1 MSLCSIRRNRHRM
14 RALVIE
20 DDAGIASGLRHAL
33 TQAGYATDVC
43 DSVAAGTGLLCAERY
58 DVVLLDLGLPDGDGR
73 AVLQRLRARHATAES
88 GTAPHTPVIIMT
100 ARDAV
105 EERIAGLDSGAD
117 DYLVKPFDVNE
128 LLARLRAVQRRMAG
142 RASPTLSHGA
152 LELDPAA
159 RVVTL
164 LGVPVALGVRE
175 FDLLHTLLQAS
186 PRVMSKAQ
194 LEAALYPL
202 GEGLESNAIE
212 VHVHHL
218 RRKLGDGVIHTLR
231 GVGYFVPRSEALT

>member
-1 MSLCSIRRNRHRM
+1 MATHSNRNNRHRM

-20 DDAGIASGLRHAL
+20 DDAGIARGMQHAL

-43 DSVAAGTGLLCAERY
+43 DTVAGAWGLLRAERF
-58 DVVLLDLGLPDGDGR
+58 DLVLLDLGLPDGDGR
-73 AVLQRLRARHATAES
+73 TLLQRLRAVNPSGS
-88 GTAPHTPVIIMT
+88 GTPAHTPVIIMT

-105 EERIAGLDSGAD
+105 DDRIAGLDSGAD

-128 LLARLRAVQRRMAG
+128 LLARLRAVQRRSVG
-142 RASPTLSHGA
+142 RAQPTVRHGA

-164 LGVPVALGVRE
+164 SGTPVALGVRE
-175 FDLLHTLLQAS
+175 FNLLHTLLQAS
-186 PRVMSKAQ
+186 PRVLSKPQ

-218 RRKLGDGVIHTLR
+218 RRKLGDGVIRTLR
-231 GVGYFVPRSEALT
+231 GVGYFVPRAEAQE